1 MNSVFIIY
9 LLPLVFV
16 AWCGFRRY
24 FPFSSTIKSVAS
36 WFATGRSIL
45 RIWRV
50 GARLGH
56 RLTGLQFK
64 MGEVHA
70 SWGEARQ
77 VNRRVASYGKPEL
90 VLTDT
95 ISDLN
100 GGSYFFL
107 SHIGTFS
114 SSVQAFF
121 AYLAERWKNILK
133 LLTNFRTKERKGLQL
148 KE

>member
-1 MNSVFIIY
+1 
-9 LLPLVFV
+9 
-16 AWCGFRRY
+16 
-24 FPFSSTIKSVAS
+24 
-36 WFATGRSIL
+36 
-45 RIWRV
+45 
-50 GARLGH
+50 
-56 RLTGLQFK
+56 

-77 VNRRVASYGKPEL
+77 VNRQVASCGKPEL

-121 AYLAERWKNILK
+121 AYLAERWKNFKITYEFPNKREERVAAKGITFLIF
-133 LLTNFRTKERKGLQL
+133 LTSWRS
-148 KE
+148 